1 MGFEAMGRVRGMSVG
16 FVGNCQAELL
26 QRAFARASPVADITS
41 FYHFFD
47 VAEDRL
53 AAARAEVRACD
64 VILMQDIQDA
74 ETYPLRAALSP
85 HCRTIAFPFL
95 RFASP
100 WPFDDFNGLRDTVAR
115 NQDDSALHTVTYY
128 DGMLGRLRRAEPD
141 PHARFEAY
149 KACQFKGIVDP
160 ARVHDFETRRLE
172 LLDERFGFEIGRH
185 ILDGFRKTQLF
196 YTVNR
201 PCGAVLA
208 LVLNYIFKAL
218 DLDQTT
224 APDGILDELRA
235 IQVPVHP
242 FVARRLSIEWA
253 SEERLY
259 RSGDRELKWDEF
271 VRAYIERYG

>member
-1 MGFEAMGRVRGMSVG
+1 MAQGCGITVG

-26 QRAFARASPVADITS
+26 QRAFAAAAPAAFTS

-47 VAEDRL
+47 LGQNKL
-53 AAARAEVRACD
+53 AAARSEICACD

-74 ETYPLRAALSP
+74 EDYPLRTSLP
-85 HCRTIAFPFL
+85 PDCRIIAFPFL

-100 WPFDDFNGLRDTVAR
+100 WPYDDFNGMRDTVAR
-115 NQDDSALHTVTYY
+115 NQDDPALHTVIYY

-141 PHARFEAY
+141 PQARFEAY
-149 KACQFKGIVDP
+149 KECNFKEMIDP

-172 LLDERFGFEIGRH
+172 ALDQRFSFEIGRY
-185 ILDGFRKTQLF
+185 ILNEFRKTQLF

-208 LVLNYIFKAL
+208 LVLEYIFKAL
-218 DLDQTT
+218 DLNLTVP
-224 APDGILDELRA
+224 PDGILDELRI

-242 FVARRLSIEWA
+242 SVARRLSIEWA
-253 SEERLY
+253 DAERLY
-259 RSGDRELKWDEF
+259 HHGDREMNWNGF

>member
-1 MGFEAMGRVRGMSVG
+1 MAQDGLTVG

-26 QRAFARASPVADITS
+26 QRAFSATAPAAFTS
-41 FYHFFD
+41 FYHFFELD
-47 VAEDRL
+47 QDKVE
-53 AAARAEVRACD
+53 AARSEISTCD
-64 VILMQDIQDA
+64 VMLMQDIQDA
-74 ETYPLRAALSP
+74 ESYPLRSLLP
-85 HCRTIAFPFL
+85 RRCRVISFPFL

-100 WPFDDFNGLRDTVAR
+100 WPYDDFNGLRDSVAR
-115 NQDDSALHTVTYY
+115 NQDDPALHTVTYY
-128 DGMLGRLRRAEPD
+128 DGILGRLRRAEPD
-141 PHARFEAY
+141 PQARFAAY
-149 KACQFKGIVDP
+149 KDRKFKEFVDP

-172 LLDERFGFEIGRH
+172 ALDERFGFGIGRY

-208 LVLNYIFKAL
+208 LVLEYIFKSL
-218 DLDQTT
+218 DLDLT
-224 APDGILDELRA
+224 ATPAGILDELRT

-253 SEERLY
+253 DADRLY
-259 RSGDRELKWDEF
+259 RHGDREMTWDGF